1 MERWRETEG
10 KILLKMDSV
19 DGTHVLTNQALSYAL
34 VKPAPTTRI
43 SGLRGTDEFFMI
55 FGHWNHLFIHEFPAV
70 LHGDLCSSASTKKN

>member
-55 FGHWNHLFIHEFPAV
+55 FGH
-70 LHGDLCSSASTKKN
+70 